1 MDKNKSQLKTGVILN
16 YINLLLGNL
25 IPVFYTPVMLQLL
38 GQSEYGLYKLSS
50 NITSY
55 LSLISL
61 GLGSAITRYLIKAR
75 EEDGKGSR
83 RKNVRLIFSNL
94 SGYSNCNICG
104 WRNSQFNFGTMV

>member
-1 MDKNKSQLKTGVILN
+1 MDKNKSQLKIGVILS

-61 GLGSAITRYLIKAR
+61 GLWLRYYT
-75 EEDGKGSR
+75 
-83 RKNVRLIFSNL
+83 L
-94 SGYSNCNICG
+94 SD
-104 WRNSQFNFGTMV
+104 